1 MYVSIRYQYNAS
13 GMCENPGSV
22 LKQHHIQRI
31 TVNLKLTFYRKSYMK
46 VFATTD
52 VALRNKDSDWRI
64 YIDPPIYQM
73 HVENM
78 MLTRGKICRRKKTSH
93 EVVLA
98 C

>member
-1 MYVSIRYQYNAS
+1 MDHNYLFPDTQYFGYMFYMYVSIRYQYNAS

-52 VALRNKDSDWRI
+52 VALR
-64 YIDPPIYQM
+64 
-73 HVENM
+73 
-78 MLTRGKICRRKKTSH
+78 
-93 EVVLA
+93 
-98 C
+98 